1 MTNKCINL
9 RDFIPRAIEGM
20 KSYGMREC
28 VMQTYISC
36 YRNIYV
42 YLTSNGHN
50 CYDEEIGE
58 EYCRM
63 LLSSNRSINYKQ
75 RHIRAVNVINLIL
88 NDKPYTQNPGIKPK
102 DYTCIGGELGNLAN
116 QFVEYERSQ
125 RLHPRTI
132 RQIQHIMFE
141 FNRYTI
147 DNNITLSNLDEAVF
161 INYINEDAKSRI
173 VKICYLRKFAAFL
186 YESGYVADDF
196 SKEIVMVKRV
206 VREKLI
212 SYYSETE
219 IMQIEKSIN
228 RETKNGKRDYA
239 LIVLATRLGLR
250 ASDIVALKFD
260 DIDWENNLITLT
272 QYKTKRQLSLPLLSV
287 VGEAIADYILHARP
301 KTKGIDNI
309 FISSIMPFRPCSS
322 HAISS
327 LAFKYITASG
337 VSTHGRHT
345 GAHSLRHS
353 LATTLMNNGTN
364 MSTITEVLGH
374 KDGSTST
381 MLYLGV
387 NILDLKTCS
396 LEVPS
401 VPNSFYVQ
409 KGGKFYERY

>member
-9 RDFIPRAIEGM
+9 SNFVPRAIDGM
-20 KSYGMREC
+20 KSYGMRDC

-36 YRNIYV
+36 YRNIYA
-42 YLTSNGHN
+42 YLTSIGQNY
-50 CYDEEIGE
+50 YDEKVGE
-58 EYCRM
+58 EYCHT
-63 LLSSNRSINYKQ
+63 LLASDRSVYYKQ
-75 RHIRAVNVINLIL
+75 RHIRAINVINLIL
-88 NDKPYTQNPGIKPK
+88 NDKPYTHYPGLKPK
-102 DYTCIGGELGNLAN
+102 DYTCVGELGSLAN
-116 QFVEYERSQ
+116 QFVDFVRSQ

-147 DNNITLSNLDEAVF
+147 DNNITLSNLDESAF
-161 INYINEDAKSRI
+161 INYINEDAKCRI
-173 VKICYLRKFAAFL
+173 IKQCYLRKFAAFL
-186 YESGYVADDF
+186 YGRGLVSSDF
-196 SKEIVMVKRV
+196 SKNIVRIKRI
-206 VREKLI
+206 VREKLV
-212 SYYSETE
+212 SYYSDAE

-309 FISSIMPFRPCSS
+309 FISNKMPFRPCSP
-322 HAISS
+322 HAIST
-327 LAFKYITASG
+327 LAFKYITSSG
-337 VSTHGRHT
+337 VSTQGRHA

-374 KDGSTST
+374 KDGSSST

-387 NILDLKTCS
+387 NIRDLKMCS

-401 VPNSFYVQ
+401 VPNSFYMQ